1 MLESLLAH
9 RFLVIEQ
16 HARHWWEIL
25 LNWEQRNEYA
35 VSDPSGRTVGSIV
48 ELGEGLAAALV
59 RCFMGSHRPLDVT
72 VCDTQQ
78 RTLLAF
84 QRDFFWFFSSLDVK
98 TPDGRLQGRVER
110 RFGIIRRRY
119 DLHDDGGRVFAT
131 IESPFWRLWTFP
143 ILTRDGRQVGE
154 VSKKWSGLG
163 RELFTDADNFKVEFG
178 THDWTLAQRT
188 VLLAAALSIDFD
200 FFENNQN
207 NSGSSFGN

>member
-1 MLESLLAH
+1 MLESLLSH

-35 VSDPSGRTVGSIV
+35 VSDPSGRTVASIV
-48 ELGEGLAAALV
+48 EQGEGLMAALV

-84 QRDFFWFFSSLDVK
+84 QRGFFWFFSSLDVR
-98 TPDGRLQGRVER
+98 TPDGRVQGRVER

-119 DLHDDGGRVFAT
+119 DLVDDGDRVFAT
-131 IESPFWRLWTFP
+131 IESPFWRIWTFP
-143 ILTRDGRQVGE
+143 ILQRDGRQVGE
-154 VSKKWSGLG
+154 ITKKWSGLG
-163 RELFTDADNFKVEFG
+163 RELFTDADNFKVDFG
-178 THDWTLAQRT
+178 TPDWTLAQRT

-207 NSGSSFGN
+207 NSGSSGN